1 MAGPTVRRIWTLAL
15 AVLAAARHASPS
27 PGARA
32 LDAHTIEHGGR
43 LYVAVD
49 TLSDEA
55 PRRRLASDD
64 EHLPPFSSEWF
75 AFIAMAVTCVVCAA
89 FAAGLTMGLVA
100 LDPMQL
106 QITLHMDVRDCASA
120 HEREALLRDQA
131 CALRV
136 LPLIENHHLLLVT
149 LLLVNAGANEA
160 LPIFLDALLPSWA
173 AILVSVTGVLIF
185 GEIIPSAI
193 FTGPNQLRIAST
205 LSPLVYALIA
215 LASPIAYPLALALDH
230 LLGDGHAPGAFRRQE
245 LRAIMKMVADEE
257 RADGQQARVSRPS
270 VLVSQTAD
278 GQQARAPPPYARP
291 RPRPRLRPHMRRALP
306 LPLRAG
312 GLGRALGRRALHHQR
327 RARHPQQES
336 VRRAHPA
343 LRHLHAAHRH
353 GARLGGD
360 GAHRRQGAFA
370 HPGERPRGRVRV
382 WMRTR
387 PSLHPGHLLLRARAL
402 RCTAAL
408 RTTCAASCWSR
419 S

>member
-1 MAGPTVRRIWTLAL
+1 MASPTVRRIWTLAL

-32 LDAHTIEHGGR
+32 LDTHTIEHGGR

-49 TLSDEA
+49 TLSDEAPRRRLASDGEHLRPRSVDARDGPSSGEA

-120 HEREALLRDQA
+120 HEREALLLDQA

-193 FTGPNQLRIAST
+193 FTGPNQLRIASA

-278 GQQARAPPPYARP
+278 GQQARAPPPYARRA
-291 RPRPRLRPHMRRALP
+291 RPRGASALT
-306 LPLRAG
+306 
-312 GLGRALGRRALHHQR
+312 R
-327 RARHPQQES
+327 RARASASP
-336 VRRAHPA
+336 RRRSRPRSRTTSSASSTA
-343 LRHLHAAHRH
+343 CSTSATR
-353 GARLGGD
+353 
-360 GAHRRQGAFA
+360 
-370 HPGERPRGRVRV
+370 ERP
-382 WMRTR
+382 TR
-387 PSLHPGHLLLRARAL
+387 S
-402 RCTAAL
+402 
-408 RTTCAASCWSR
+408 SR
-419 S
+419 SPPLTCCQSTRRSARRRWRASSPRGTRASR